1 MAAAIVSIPFVL
13 IVLAVVALWIYSVVW
28 AVGDARSRGK
38 SGFLV
43 GLLVFLVHPWP
54 LGLILWL
61 VFRPEQRTSY

>member
-1 MAAAIVSIPFVL
+1 MLLVFLLFLVLFIYSIAWAAA
-13 IVLAVVALWIYSVVW
+13 
-28 AVGDARSRGK
+28 DANSRGK

-61 VFRPEQRTSY
+61 VFRPERYR